1 MQLFEMLEPLGVN
14 DEINAEDFCEAA
26 RSDASIAKVIIRVSF
41 ARKDKAVVAGVPISY
56 V

>member
-1 MQLFEMLEPLGVN
+1 MVEPLRVN

-26 RSDASIAKVIIRVSF
+26 RANASITRVIIRIRF
-41 ARKDKAVVAGVPISY
+41 ARKDKAVIAGVPVSY